1 MLPGLHQPSPGAA
14 WETTKLRDDE
24 IWMLGSDQYLLCC
37 ATLGQSLSNWAPLG
51 VHLGTHTD
59 FTMLK
64 DLDISREGLPLL
76 LAIKGPMRAAGI
88 GLHLLPARDYEKPW
102 LHSNIYLEGLGYPR
116 ASSQGTSWE
125 CWAFTDPPS
134 GWEQPRPTRTGVL
147 DPGLWTLPSVPG
159 RTTTHPRLNEVGTS
173 WLFSKKV
180 KTRHNPAKQAA
191 ADKNTI
197 SQKHPEKCVR
207 FLSVQ
212 SLSGPCLA
220 PKAHGQASLVFLPRS
235 QEEHAEGLPCNR
247 AGRTKAASLLPLPLN
262 TGGTRSSA
270 HIHLAG

>member
-1 MLPGLHQPSPGAA
+1 MKVFHFCWLSRGPREQQGLVFTSFQPGTMRSLGCTPTSIWKVLATLEPV
-14 WETTKLRDDE
+14 LRVL
-24 IWMLGSDQYLLCC
+24 LGSVGPSQ
-37 ATLGQSLSNWAPLG
+37 
-51 VHLGTHTD
+51 THPQGG
-59 FTMLK
+59 
-64 DLDISREGLPLL
+64 SSH
-76 LAIKGPMRAAGI
+76 GP
-88 GLHLLPARDYEKPW
+88 
-102 LHSNIYLEGLGYPR
+102 
-116 ASSQGTSWE
+116 
-125 CWAFTDPPS
+125 
-134 GWEQPRPTRTGVL
+134 VL

-159 RTTTHPRLNEVGTS
+159 RTTTTHPRLNEVGTS

-191 ADKNTI
+191 ADKHTI

-220 PKAHGQASLVFLPRS
+220 PRAHGQASLVFLPRS

>member
-1 MLPGLHQPSPGAA
+1 
-14 WETTKLRDDE
+14 
-24 IWMLGSDQYLLCC
+24 
-37 ATLGQSLSNWAPLG
+37 
-51 VHLGTHTD
+51 
-59 FTMLK
+59 
-64 DLDISREGLPLL
+64 
-76 LAIKGPMRAAGI
+76 MRATGI

-116 ASSQGTSWE
+116 ASSQGPSWE

-220 PKAHGQASLVFLPRS
+220 PRAHGQASLVFLPRS

-270 HIHLAG
+270 HIHLAGKCKPKRTSQNRGKKKRKKKTQTGKICVYNYVHKSQGSSGVGRLFARKQGLCR